1 MHRLLSDRA
10 RGWRR
15 ALCGIVLG
23 LLAWSA
29 HGVPAKAPQDLRIDG
44 EVLPGRSIDLL
55 EQALSRVKFN
65 TDPQQLR
72 RGLVENRLLARAVE
86 DQLTAQSRADLDA
99 SVEIEAGNLLE
110 QVYGRRY
117 REDLGPYLRQ
127 PRALSAERL
136 REVLAPRS
144 RGLVENSLLLDETQR
159 REAAGVELIGWQFP
173 GQPAQVLDLLSLYE
187 GDNVQGQVELQQ
199 GNLAYLARQVQTRIR
214 RDYLWYRLA
223 RDGFGPAERQ
233 GVRTLVRDK
242 LVRHR
247 YLHQI
252 GLYSDFHH
260 ESDALREL
268 AGKVSDKDAEA
279 YYRRNL
285 ERYRNVAQVQAAHI
299 RLADQ
304 ASADKVYAELR
315 GGLVFDEAVRRY
327 SLADDRD
334 RDPPGDLGLIRPQ
347 DGRLDLLRKTAL
359 IQKADTVSQPMRIDG
374 AFEIVRVRSR
384 KDRQL
389 PLDDRSVRFE
399 VNQAVAREQLAA
411 QFETR
416 LRNLLAG
423 ARVEGL

>member
-15 ALCGIVLG
+15 ALYGVALG

-65 TDPQQLR
+65 TDPQRLR

-117 REDLGPYLRQ
+117 REDLGLYLRQ
-127 PRALSAERL
+127 PRALDAERL
-136 REVLAPRS
+136 REVLAPRR

-285 ERYRNVAQVQAAHI
+285 ERYRNVAQVHCAYPPGRPGERGQGLRRVAQ
-299 RLADQ
+299 RPGLR
-304 ASADKVYAELR
+304 R
-315 GGLVFDEAVRRY
+315 GGTPLFPGRRQGPRPARRPRPDPAPGR
-327 SLADDRD
+327 SARPAAQDCADPEGRYGFPAYAHRRRVRD
-334 RDPPGDLGLIRPQ
+334 RPG
-347 DGRLDLLRKTAL
+347 T
-359 IQKADTVSQPMRIDG
+359 
-374 AFEIVRVRSR
+374 
-384 KDRQL
+384 
-389 PLDDRSVRFE
+389 
-399 VNQAVAREQLAA
+399 
-411 QFETR
+411 
-416 LRNLLAG
+416 
-423 ARVEGL
+423 

>member
-136 REVLAPRS
+136 REVLAPRN

-173 GQPAQVLDLLSLYE
+173 GHPAQVLDLLSLYE

-315 GGLVFDEAVRRY
+315 GGLAFDEAVRRY

-384 KDRQL
+384 EDRQL
-389 PLDDRSVRFE
+389 PLDDRSVRF
-399 VNQAVAREQLAA
+399 QAVAREQLAA

>member
-1 MHRLLSDRA
+1 MRKPLSDR
-10 RGWRR
+10 RPGWRR
-15 ALCGIVLG
+15 AICGVALA
-23 LLAWSA
+23 LLACA
-29 HGVPAKAPQDLRIDG
+29 AQAVPGEVPRDLKIDG
-44 EVLPGRSIDLL
+44 EVLPGKSIDLL
-55 EQALSRVKFN
+55 ERALSRVKFN
-65 TDPQQLR
+65 TDPRQLR
-72 RGLVENRLLARAVE
+72 RGLVENRLLAREVE
-86 DQLTAQSRADLDA
+86 GQLTAQNRADLDA

-110 QVYGRRY
+110 QLYGKRY
-117 REDLGPYLRQ
+117 REDLGPFLRQ
-127 PRALSAERL
+127 PQPLSAERL
-136 REVLAPRS
+136 RQVLAPAS
-144 RGLVENSLLLDETQR
+144 RGLVENSLVLGEAQR

-173 GQPAQVLDLLSLYE
+173 GQPAQTLDLLSLYE

-199 GNLAYLARQVQTRIR
+199 GNLAYLARQVQTRLR

-223 RDGFGPAERQ
+223 RDGFGPAEQR
-233 GVRTLVRDK
+233 GLKTLVRDR
-242 LVRHR
+242 LVRQR

-260 ESDALREL
+260 ESDVLRQL
-268 AGKVSDKDAEA
+268 AAKVSDQDAEA

-304 ASADKVYAELR
+304 ASADRVYAELQK
-315 GGLVFDEAVRRY
+315 GLAFDEAVRRH

-347 DGRLDLLRKTAL
+347 DGQLDLLRKTAL
-359 IQKADTVSQPMRIDG
+359 IQKADTLSQPMRIDG

-384 KDRQL
+384 EDRQL
-389 PLDDRSVRFE
+389 PLSDRSVRFE

-411 QFETR
+411 QFETQ
-416 LRNLLAG
+416 LRGLLAG

>member
-187 GDNVQGQVELQQ
+187 GDNVQGQVEWNCNRATSLTWRARSRPASAATTS
-199 GNLAYLARQVQTRIR
+199 GTAWPGTASARQ
-214 RDYLWYRLA
+214 
-223 RDGFGPAERQ
+223 
-233 GVRTLVRDK
+233 
-242 LVRHR
+242 
-247 YLHQI
+247 
-252 GLYSDFHH
+252 S
-260 ESDALREL
+260 
-268 AGKVSDKDAEA
+268 
-279 YYRRNL
+279 
-285 ERYRNVAQVQAAHI
+285 
-299 RLADQ
+299 
-304 ASADKVYAELR
+304 
-315 GGLVFDEAVRRY
+315 
-327 SLADDRD
+327 
-334 RDPPGDLGLIRPQ
+334 
-347 DGRLDLLRKTAL
+347 GRA
-359 IQKADTVSQPMRIDG
+359 
-374 AFEIVRVRSR
+374 
-384 KDRQL
+384 
-389 PLDDRSVRFE
+389 
-399 VNQAVAREQLAA
+399 
-411 QFETR
+411 
-416 LRNLLAG
+416 
-423 ARVEGL
+423 